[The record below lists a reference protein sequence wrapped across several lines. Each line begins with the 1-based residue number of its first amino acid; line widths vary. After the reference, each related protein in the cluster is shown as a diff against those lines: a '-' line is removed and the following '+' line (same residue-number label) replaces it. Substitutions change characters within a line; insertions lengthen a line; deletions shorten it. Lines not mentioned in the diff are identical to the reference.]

1 MSATFL
7 RQFYLEE
14 IVPTMLKNSAYSNIH
29 QVPQLNKIVINSG
42 FDADSEKSAIDD
54 LRKNIA
60 EIAGQQPVITKAR
73 LSISNFKVRQDMP
86 LGIKV
91 TLRGQKMYEFLHRLV
106 AIALPNI
113 RDFRGVPAKFDGQG
127 NYTLGVTDHTIFPEI
142 HIERQRTNVGMDISF
157 VTSCSSDAEGRELL
171 ELFGIP
177 FRKPSSAAA

>member
-1 MSATFL
+1 MSAAFL

-42 FDADSEKSAIDD
+42 FDASTEKSAIDD
-54 LRKNIA
+54 LRKDIA
-60 EIAGQQPVITKAR
+60 QIASQQPVITKAR

-86 LGIKV
+86 LGVKV

-142 HIERQRTNVGMDISF
+142 HIERQRTNVGLDISF
-157 VTSCSSDAEGRELL
+157 VTSCSSDGEGRELL

-177 FRKPSSAAA
+177 FRKPSAAAA